1 MFKNSLAFFLATI
14 LIWGCGGGGGGGSTM
29 PRRPAILPELPL
41 QTPVHAP
48 QAPVVD
54 FDGSLHIGPDVAPPR
69 DRLVETGARNG
80 VSVSSGRVRDG
91 AGTRAVID
99 YLHPRTTEGSAV
111 GLRTFQ
117 EPPVVSVAVG
127 TSGRFTDN
135 AVRAVQIIN
144 AALPYD
150 KRLSFSIVPAPDPET
165 ILDVP
170 EGSIVI
176 EFIPQAEWPY
186 EAKDSY
192 IGLARQR
199 YFARTDPRTGRREV
213 TRASRAHVLID
224 IEQLASYP
232 EERMIRTIVHE
243 LLHAV
248 GFAGHVDPE
257 RFPNATLKPHTP
269 RSFTG
274 YALGKIDGEALLAA
288 YGRFS
293 PGDLPKD
300 ISVENLG
307 PWTDTSFHVR
317 GDLRV
322 ADGEV
327 SFGVASRNGLA
338 QPWASGPTPW
348 TNLVNN
354 EELSGIVIWTGALL
368 GLTPSTETVV
378 GDSQLAV
385 DLTNLEGQLDFTDLQ
400 FDGGGTWGDGD
411 LGYSVEVRG
420 NTFVQTQGDAGVVTG
435 AFLGPRH
442 EGMGGV
448 LERSDL
454 SAAFGGKR

>member
-1 MFKNSLAFFLATI
+1 MFRNMLAFFLATI
-14 LIWGCGGGGGGGSTM
+14 LILGCGGGGGGGSRM

-41 QTPVHAP
+41 QTPAHAP
-48 QAPVVD
+48 QAPIVD

-80 VSVSSGRVRDG
+80 VSVSSGRVREG
-91 AGTRAVID
+91 AGARDVID
-99 YLHPRTTEGSAV
+99 YLHPRTTEGNAV

-117 EPPVVSVAVG
+117 TPPVVSVAVG

-135 AVRAVQIIN
+135 AVHAVQIIN

-150 KRLSFSIVPAPDPET
+150 KRLSFSIFPAPDPET
-165 ILDVP
+165 TLDVP
-170 EGSIVI
+170 EGSVVI

-186 EAKDSY
+186 EAKDSF

-199 YFARTDPRTGRREV
+199 YFVRTDPRTGRREV

-232 EERMIRTIVHE
+232 QERMIRTIVHE

-257 RFPNATLKPHTP
+257 RFPNATLKPHPP
-269 RSFTG
+269 RNFTG

-288 YGRFS
+288 YARFS

-317 GDLRV
+317 GDLGIEG
-322 ADGEV
+322 GEV
-327 SFGVASRNGLA
+327 SFGVAVRNGLA

-348 TNLVNN
+348 TNLADN
-354 EELSGIVIWTGALL
+354 EELTKSVTWSGALL
-368 GLTPSTETVV
+368 GIASSARVVV
-378 GDSQLAV
+378 GDSDLTV
-385 DLTNLEGQLDFTDLQ
+385 DLANFDGRLDFTNMQ
-400 FDGGGTWGDGD
+400 IDGGGTWGDGD
-411 LGYSVEVRG
+411 LGYSVAVRG
-420 NTFVQTQGDAGVVTG
+420 NTFVQTGGDAGSVTG
-435 AFLGPRH
+435 AFFGPRH

-448 LERSDL
+448 LERRDL
-454 SAAFGGKR
+454 NAAFGGKR